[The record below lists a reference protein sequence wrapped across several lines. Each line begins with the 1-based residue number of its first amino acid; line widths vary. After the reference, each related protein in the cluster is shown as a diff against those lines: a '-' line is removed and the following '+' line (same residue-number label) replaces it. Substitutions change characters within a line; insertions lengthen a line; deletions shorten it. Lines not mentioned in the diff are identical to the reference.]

1 MAKTN
6 AERQAAWRLRRT
18 DRTQRLETEI
28 NDLKQKLEQA
38 LYENEVLR
46 AQLDL
51 VTKPAPKP
59 SKRSSR
65 RFLYP
70 SLRRQRQAP

>member
-18 DRTQRLETEI
+18 DKTQRLETEI
-28 NDLKQKLEQA
+28 DDLKQQLEQA
-38 LYENEVLR
+38 LNENEVLR

-51 VTKPAPKP
+51 VTKP

-70 SLRRQRQAP
+70 SLRRQRQTP